1 MASVQRRTV
10 KGATPTHTRAAGT
23 HEKKSRDKAQKN
35 TPHVHPADPPAREG
49 NARGRRLERIYYLLS
64 CSNTRPFSPVN
75 KPQDISRHAQ
85 GISSPPRKNF
95 NSDKLPHPAQ
105 FAVGV
110 ELQRNKRLATP
121 CSIATD
127 NLSRSTELRR
137 QLRNV
142 CKRTKNSSTLKRR
155 GPCLDVKIQTTIRNN
170 DKCWSR
176 CYLLG
181 KPIRLSP

>member
-1 MASVQRRTV
+1 MEGHARRRRT
-10 KGATPTHTRAAGT
+10 
-23 HEKKSRDKAQKN
+23 N
-35 TPHVHPADPPAREG
+35 ILPPL
-49 NARGRRLERIYYLLS
+49 LEPLLY

-85 GISSPPRKNF
+85 GILSPPRNNF

-105 FAVGV
+105 IAVGG

-137 QLRNV
+137 QLRDV

-155 GPCLDVKIQTTIRNN
+155 GPFLDVKIQTIRNN
-170 DKCWSR
+170 EICWSR
-176 CYLLG
+176 CFLLG

>member
-1 MASVQRRTV
+1 M
-10 KGATPTHTRAAGT
+10 
-23 HEKKSRDKAQKN
+23 
-35 TPHVHPADPPAREG
+35 EG
-49 NARGRRLERIYYLLS
+49 HARGKRTDILPPLLEPLLS
-64 CSNTRPFSPVN
+64 CSNTCPFSPVN

-105 FAVGV
+105 FAVGG
-110 ELQRNKRLATP
+110 ELQRNKRLATL

-137 QLRNV
+137 QLRDV

-155 GPCLDVKIQTTIRNN
+155 GPCLDVKYKPFETTTNVGQDVISWENVF
-170 DKCWSR
+170 DSR
-176 CYLLG
+176 
-181 KPIRLSP
+181 RRQ